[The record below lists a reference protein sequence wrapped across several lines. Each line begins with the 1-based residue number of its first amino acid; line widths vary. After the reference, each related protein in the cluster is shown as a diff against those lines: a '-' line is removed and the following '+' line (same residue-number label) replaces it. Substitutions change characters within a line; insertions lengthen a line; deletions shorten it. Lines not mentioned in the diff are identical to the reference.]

1 MDVYSARHPN
11 NRIHTLSNRRRNLC
25 QERAYLNRLSYVKAN
40 LNSLKIIEIIQSVF
54 SNCNKIKL
62 EIRKREIAE
71 KSPNVRKLKT
81 HF

>member
-1 MDVYSARHPN
+1 MHVTQTTEYTPFPIAGG
-11 NRIHTLSNRRRNLC
+11 TC
-25 QERAYLNRLSYVKAN
+25 AKKAYLNRLSYVKAN